1 MPASRREPRGKSGRD
16 AAESLA
22 DVAAPSTA
30 LAPLSPAR
38 APDRAS
44 LHEQRRVSR
53 SASVRRHDAASPAS
67 KRHAIGLDPV
77 ARLHRNQRWCHHD
90 AVVPQPGQQTVKS
103 ISTRTGFVAEVEA
116 TPMLAK
122 PSNHFAQD
130 VGAVLE
136 YANLSYLP
144 TAAALG
150 NRHANRR
157 LVHIQSDVCDIVIR
171 PALH

>member
-1 MPASRREPRGKSGRD
+1 MPGSRREPRGKSGRD

-30 LAPLSPAR
+30 LAPLSPR
-38 APDRAS
+38 AHQIAHRFMSSVGYPDRRQFAGTMQ
-44 LHEQRRVSR
+44 LRQHQ
-53 SASVRRHDAASPAS
+53 SVT
-67 KRHAIGLDPV
+67 AIGLDPV

-103 ISTRTGFVAEVEA
+103 ISARTGFVAEVEA

-130 VGAVLE
+130 CTSNPMYVI
-136 YANLSYLP
+136 SF
-144 TAAALG
+144 
-150 NRHANRR
+150 
-157 LVHIQSDVCDIVIR
+157 IR
-171 PALH
+171 PALHA